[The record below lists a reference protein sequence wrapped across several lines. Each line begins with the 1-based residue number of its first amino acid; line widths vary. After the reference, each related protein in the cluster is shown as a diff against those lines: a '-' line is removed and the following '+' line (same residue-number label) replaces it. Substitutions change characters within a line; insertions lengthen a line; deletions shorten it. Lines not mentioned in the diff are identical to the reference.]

1 MVLILTRPEDSG
13 AVGAGCEWGIWTRD
27 VDAGCGLCP
36 LREATG
42 FFEKPA
48 VETQHHEDGE

>member
-1 MVLILTRPEDSG
+1 MVHILTRPEDSG
-13 AVGAGCEWGIWTRD
+13 AVGAGCGWGTWTRD
-27 VDAGCGLCP
+27 VDTGCGLCP
-36 LREATG
+36 LWEATG